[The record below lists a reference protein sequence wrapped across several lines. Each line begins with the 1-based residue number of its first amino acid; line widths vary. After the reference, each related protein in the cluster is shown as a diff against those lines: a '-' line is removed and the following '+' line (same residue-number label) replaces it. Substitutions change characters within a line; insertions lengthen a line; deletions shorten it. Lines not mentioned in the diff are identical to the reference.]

1 MVFCS
6 KWMLGLMML
15 ASALG
20 AQAEDGEHGDEH
32 EGGRRVTLHPK
43 VAQECSACHVAFY
56 PNFLPTSSWEKVM
69 TSLDKHYGSDA
80 SLTPADQQVI
90 SHWLT
95 ANSQELGEAPPD
107 NRITKSFWFT
117 RKHGTRHLRTEVWS
131 RPAIKSPSNC
141 QACHVDAAKGDF
153 NEHRVRIPG

>member
-1 MVFCS
+1 MVFCN
-6 KWMLGLMML
+6 KWMLGLVML
-15 ASALG
+15 VSALG
-20 AQAEDGEHGDEH
+20 AHAEDDDEH
-32 EGGRRVTLHPK
+32 EGGRRVALHPK

-56 PNFLPTSSWEKVM
+56 PNFLPTSSWKKVM
-69 TSLDKHYGSDA
+69 ASLDKHYGTDA
-80 SLTPADQQVI
+80 SLAPADQQLI
-90 SHWLT
+90 THWLL

-117 RKHGTRHLRTEVWS
+117 RKHGTRHVRTEVWN